1 MIDIR
6 CGGLDD
12 GRVVALL
19 KMHAEINRDVSPPE
33 SCHVFD
39 LSRLKADDVSFW
51 SAWDGETLL
60 GVGALKRLDDAH
72 GEVKSMHTAEHA
84 RGRGVGGAILET
96 IIAAARAAG
105 MTRLSLET
113 GSMDY
118 FAPARALYARHQ
130 FSECP
135 PFGSYVLDP
144 NSFFMTRRISAL

>member
-12 GRVVALL
+12 RRVVALL

-144 NSFFMTRRISAL
+144 NSFFMTRWISAP

>member
-39 LSRLKADDVSFW
+39 LSRPKADDVSFW

-144 NSFFMTRRISAL
+144 NSFFMTRRISAP

>member
-144 NSFFMTRRISAL
+144 NSFFMTRRISAP

>member
-6 CGGLDD
+6 RGGLDD
-12 GRVVALL
+12 GRVIALL
-19 KMHAEINRDVSPPE
+19 KKHAEINRDVSPPE
-33 SCHVFD
+33 SCHVFE
-39 LSRLKADDVSFW
+39 LSRLRAEDVAFW

-60 GVGALKRLDDAH
+60 GVGALKRLDATH

-96 IIAAARAAG
+96 IVAAARASG

-118 FAPARALYARHQ
+118 FAPARALYARHR
-130 FSECP
+130 FEECA
-135 PFGSYVLDP
+135 PFGCYVVDP
-144 NSFFMTRRISAL
+144 NSIYMTRRISAP